1 MYETASTGSPA
12 VPLITGETADPAQL
26 EEALKAYD
34 RKYLEN
40 MLGVDPATG
49 QVGQK
54 LPEEKQT
61 APTGQKTSQT
71 SDQGQGLADV
81 TAPTDIPQQPAIQA
95 QPPPQLAAL
104 TPGNAP
110 AAFDLGQQQSPA
122 GGLPDT
128 DLANAIA
135 QARTANQLRVTA

>member
-1 MYETASTGSPA
+1 MSSTFPSVNPNSGQPGGTEVNPYKPA
-12 VPLITGETADPAQL
+12 NQL
-26 EEALKAYD
+26 EARSLPYKSFF
-34 RKYLEN
+34 
-40 MLGVDPATG
+40 VDPATG